1 MKLFPFIISPFLLLA
16 CSSNAKTNQVPVT
29 GTATSTTT
37 VSGESQVKIK
47 KASTTGSM
55 VQFPGGT
62 FIMGSNTG
70 TALEKP
76 AHQVTIKAFK
86 IDKSPV
92 TVAEFSKF
100 VEASAYVTEAEKFG
114 DCGVYNAS
122 IHNWEL
128 KKGAYWLYPQG
139 RDAAKAE
146 MNHPVTQVSWNDAQA
161 YCRWAKKR
169 LPTEAEWEYAARNGG
184 KSNTLYSW
192 GNSIVVDG
200 KYKANV
206 WQGKSVEVKQG
217 QDGFVFTSPIGY
229 YGKTTAG
236 LTDMGGNVWN
246 WCEDTFQ
253 PYPGSGNDT
262 PVDANSKVMRGGSFF
277 FDPNLENSF
286 TVSFRAGNTSET
298 SLFNTGFRCASN

>member
-1 MKLFPFIISPFLLLA
+1 MKLLRFIISPLLLLPSGA
-16 CSSNAKTNQVPVT
+16 NAKATQALASGTVTN
-29 GTATSTTT
+29 TSTMT
-37 VSGESQVKIK
+37 VTSAVKNKI
-47 KASTTGSM
+47 SITPSSM

-76 AHQVTIKAFK
+76 AHQVTIKSFK
-86 IDKSPV
+86 IDRSPV

-100 VEASAYVTEAEKFG
+100 VEASSYVTEAEKFG

-122 IHNWEL
+122 IQNWEL

-139 RDAAKAE
+139 RDAPKAE
-146 MNHPVTQVSWNDAQA
+146 KNHPVTQVSWNDAQA

-184 KSNTLYSW
+184 KSNTRYSW
-192 GNSIVVDG
+192 GNSLMVNG

-206 WQGKSVEVKQG
+206 WQGATIKEKQG
-217 QDGFVFTSPIGY
+217 QDGFAFTSPVGF
-229 YGKTTAG
+229 YGKTATG
-236 LTDMGGNVWN
+236 LTDMGANVWN
-246 WCEDTFQ
+246 WCEDSFQ
-253 PYPGSGNDT
+253 PYPGSGKVAS
-262 PVDANSKVMRGGSFF
+262 VDKNAKVMRGGSFF
-277 FDPNLENSF
+277 FDQNMENSY
-286 TVSFRAGNTSET
+286 TVSYRAPNTSET

>member
-1 MKLFPFIISPFLLLA
+1 MKLFPFIICQFLLLA
-16 CSSNAKTNQVPVT
+16 CSSNAKTNQAPAT
-29 GTATSTTT
+29 GTATSTSTMKPA
-37 VSGESQVKIK
+37 SQVKNQ
-47 KASTTGSM
+47 KAGASGTM
-55 VQFPGGT
+55 VQFSGGT

-70 TALEKP
+70 TPLEKP
-76 AHQVTIKAFK
+76 AHQVTVKAFK
-86 IDKSPV
+86 LDVAPV
-92 TVAEFSKF
+92 TVAEFAKF
-100 VEASAYVTEAEKFG
+100 VAASAYVTEAEKFG
-114 DCGVYNAS
+114 DCGVYNPS
-122 IHNWEL
+122 IQNWEL
-128 KKGAYWLYPQG
+128 RKGAYWLYPQG
-139 RDAAKAE
+139 REAAKAE

-192 GNSIVVDG
+192 GNSLVVDG

-206 WQGKSVEVKQG
+206 WQGKDVQVKQG
-217 QDGFVFTSPIGY
+217 QDGFVFTSPVGY
-229 YGKTTAG
+229 YGKTAAG

-253 PYPGSGNDT
+253 PYPGSGNDA
-262 PVDANSKVMRGGSFF
+262 PANQNTKVMRGSSFF
-277 FDPNLENSF
+277 FDPNLENSY